1 MTADT
6 WTDHNWR
13 PKLWTRDAHGK
24 NLNIANKI
32 LYRGRVSIIA
42 SLIIA
47 EGYEKQNSQ
56 HKSILSVL
64 NGSIHRMGSSL
75 WECHYGRAE
84 LRFGAPSDQAQG
96 RGHARSRGCSTD
108 RCRPPRG
115 SSPLHHA
122 PLRPFP
128 PHPRHRC
135 G

>member
-84 LRFGAPSDQAQG
+84 LRFGAPSDQAPSVCAVRMADKAELEMISKKILLKKSVF
-96 RGHARSRGCSTD
+96 RGGAYV
-108 RCRPPRG
+108 
-115 SSPLHHA
+115 
-122 PLRPFP
+122 
-128 PHPRHRC
+128 
-135 G
+135 